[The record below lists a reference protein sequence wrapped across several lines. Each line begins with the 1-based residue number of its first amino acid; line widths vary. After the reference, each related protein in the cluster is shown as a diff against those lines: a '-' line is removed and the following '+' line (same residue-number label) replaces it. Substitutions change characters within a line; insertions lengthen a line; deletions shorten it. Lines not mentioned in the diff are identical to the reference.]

1 MSPTP
6 VTTNDPVGKESMLS
20 PEQVIHVAEALT
32 GEVAIRQD
40 NATKLAA
47 SLKQVGTIQHI
58 HSKNHNHLKNNHDL

>member
-1 MSPTP
+1 
-6 VTTNDPVGKESMLS
+6 MLS
-20 PEQVIHVAEALT
+20 PEQVIHFAEALT